1 MERDR
6 IVFKVD
12 NEIIIEERTDL
23 TLEQIDKLK
32 VYISKEVGCFI
43 DEIEVAYEKC
53 VAPQELSNVD
63 CTTYGLIFF
72 DEYPDEIRGVR
83 LNLILGSDE
92 HLDAINNGTL
102 EKYLNFFV

>member
-6 IVFKVD
+6 LVFKVD

-23 TLEQIDKLK
+23 TLAQIDKLK
-32 VYISKEVGCFI
+32 IYISKEVGCFV
-43 DEIEVAYEKC
+43 DEIEVVFEKC
-53 VAPQELSNVD
+53 PAPQELSNVD
-63 CTTYGLIFF
+63 CTSYGLVFF

-83 LNLILGSDE
+83 LNLVLGSDE

-102 EKYLNFFV
+102 EKYLIFFV